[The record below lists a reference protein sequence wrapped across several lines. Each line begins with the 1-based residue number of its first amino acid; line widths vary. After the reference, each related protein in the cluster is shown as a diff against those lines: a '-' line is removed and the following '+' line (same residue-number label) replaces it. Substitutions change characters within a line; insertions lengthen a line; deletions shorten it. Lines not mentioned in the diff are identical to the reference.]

1 MARGKKDTRCPAETT
16 LGIIGGKWKLLILRE
31 LLSGA
36 SRFSE
41 LRRRL
46 SGISE
51 KMLAQHLRELESDG
65 IIARRIYP
73 EVPPKVEY
81 SLTAS
86 GKTLKPIIDGL
97 HEWGLEHLIRQE
109 GSLTSFNQALIK
121 RVVRL
126 SCEAGLEDWTAEAR
140 RTRSKE
146 FLMKKFS
153 DLCELCAS
161 AVNTSS
167 QKYREQQNRTERSR
181 C

>member
-1 MARGKKDTRCPAETT
+1 MARGKKDTSCPAETT
-16 LGIIGGKWKLLILRE
+16 RGVIGGKWKLLILRE

-36 SRFSE
+36 SRFGE

-65 IIARRIYP
+65 IIARKIYP

-97 HEWGLEHLIRQE
+97 HEWGLEHLL
-109 GSLTSFNQALIK
+109 GKK
-121 RVVRL
+121 RV
-126 SCEAGLEDWTAEAR
+126 
-140 RTRSKE
+140 
-146 FLMKKFS
+146 
-153 DLCELCAS
+153 
-161 AVNTSS
+161 
-167 QKYREQQNRTERSR
+167 
-181 C
+181 

>member
-1 MARGKKDTRCPAETT
+1 MARGKKHTSCPAETT
-16 LGIIGGKWKLLILRE
+16 LGVIGGKWKLLILRE

-36 SRFSE
+36 SRFGE

-65 IIARRIYP
+65 IIARKIYP

-97 HEWGLEHLIRQE
+97 HEWGLEHLS
-109 GSLTSFNQALIK
+109 GKK
-121 RVVRL
+121 RV
-126 SCEAGLEDWTAEAR
+126 
-140 RTRSKE
+140 
-146 FLMKKFS
+146 
-153 DLCELCAS
+153 
-161 AVNTSS
+161 
-167 QKYREQQNRTERSR
+167 
-181 C
+181 